1 MANDN
6 LKALLQYRW
15 ELFGFIM
22 SLVRRTDV
30 AEDLFQEVAA
40 IVVERGAD
48 AEPLRDFKAW
58 AREVAHRQVL
68 KHFRDDPARRSVPLP
83 ELVDAAAQACA
94 EESAD
99 ADAEHDALRR
109 CLQELPP
116 RTTDLLRQRFVSDR
130 EYDEISTSAGL
141 SEGAVRRAV
150 ARARQAL
157 LDCVRRRLKL
167 AEQGG

>member
-1 MANDN
+1 MANDH

-30 AEDLFQEVAA
+30 AEDIFQEVAA
-40 IVVERGAD
+40 VVVGRGPG
-48 AEPLRDFKAW
+48 EETLRDFRAW

-68 KHFRDDPARRSVPLP
+68 KHFRDDPSRRTVPLA
-83 ELVDAAAQACA
+83 EMAEAAAQAYA
-94 EESAD
+94 EDSGD

-109 CLQELPP
+109 CLEEMPP
-116 RTTDLLRQRFVSDR
+116 KSAELLRQRFVADQ
-130 EYDEISTSAGL
+130 EYDQISKLARQ
-141 SEGAVRRAV
+141 SEEAVRRAV

-167 AEQGG
+167 ADLEG

>member
-6 LKALLQYRW
+6 LKALLAYRW

-30 AEDLFQEVAA
+30 AEDIFQEVAA
-40 IVVERGAD
+40 VVVERGSG
-48 AEPLRDFKAW
+48 AEPLRDFRAW

-83 ELVDAAAQACA
+83 EMVEAAAQAYA
-94 EESAD
+94 EESPD
-99 ADAEHDALRR
+99 ADAEHDALRE
-109 CLQELPP
+109 CLQEMPAK
-116 RTTDLLRQRFVSDR
+116 TAELLRQRFVSDR
-130 EYDEISTSAGL
+130 DYDEISRLARA
-141 SEGAVRRAV
+141 SEAAVRRAV

-157 LDCVRRRLKL
+157 LACVRRRLKL
-167 AEQGG
+167 AEEA

>member
-6 LKALLQYRW
+6 LKALLAYRW

-30 AEDLFQEVAA
+30 AEDIFQEVATV
-40 IVVERGAD
+40 VVERGAG
-48 AEPLRDFKAW
+48 AEPLRDFRAW

-83 ELVDAAAQACA
+83 EMVDAAAQAYA
-94 EESAD
+94 EEAPD
-99 ADAEHDALRR
+99 ADAEHEALRG
-109 CLQELPP
+109 CLEEIPAK
-116 RTTDLLRQRFVSDR
+116 TAELLRQRFVSDR
-130 EYDEISTSAGL
+130 EYDEISRLAQA
-141 SEGAVRRAV
+141 SEAAVRRAV

-167 AEQGG
+167 AGEA